1 MLYQCFPTFLPK
13 SDRSL
18 LELQGPD
25 DWHWNSGGVVFLR
38 PCQKLFD
45 RMLEV
50 IQNQHLAYVQSHA
63 EQSFLQYF
71 FQDTAMHLPMAYNLN
86 FMFLQ
91 NGTDPAGE
99 QPYVVHFANRDYKP
113 FNATPAVEEWPYLC
127 WQPKQHEA
135 RSRLPVGL
143 GT

>member
-1 MLYQCFPTFLPK
+1 MLYQCFATFLPK
-13 SDRSL
+13 SDRIL

-45 RMLEV
+45 RMLE
-50 IQNQHLAYVQSHA
+50 IIHTEHLAYVQSHA

-113 FNATPAVEEWPYLC
+113 FNATPAVEEWP
-127 WQPKQHEA
+127 
-135 RSRLPVGL
+135 GL
-143 GT
+143 VLAAQAA